1 MGPIPSPIPL
11 LQADLATSLCVCLYC
26 GVQAYLL
33 FLSLTVCDS
42 LLPDA
47 PQPWY
52 AAQNFTL
59 PLISMLVIFPLS
71 ALREI
76 ALQKY
81 TRYGGPLQ
89 LLGRVALW
97 AVLSEI
103 KVCFH
108 LRRKLRVLQV
118 LCTHTRKYI

>member
-1 MGPIPSPIPL
+1 M
-11 LQADLATSLCVCLYC
+11 CVCVPCGYC
-26 GVQAYLL
+26 GVQAQLL

-59 PLISMLVIFPLS
+59 PLISVLVIFPLS

-81 TRYGGPLQ
+81 TRYGASR
-89 LLGRVALW
+89 LLGRAAL
-97 AVLSEI
+97 
-103 KVCFH
+103 CQ
-108 LRRKLRVLQV
+108 RRTLESKL
-118 LCTHTRKYI
+118 